1 MEKKLSQELIIK
13 NWTLSEDDK
22 NEVKSV
28 KAEFRLYLS
37 IQLCSLR
44 NNGKFIQ
51 YCNDIPAD
59 IINYLNKQLKLPPT
73 LIVNEPS
80 RKATTTEHRQKLL
93 SYLKFEKYEGLII
106 SGFEA
111 WIESEARQG
120 MLPNELN
127 NEAQAFLLK
136 NKIVLPGKSVLDRT
150 ITSICNKVHS
160 EIFEKIYNS
169 LPTDLK
175 EQIDEALDSSN
186 DSKSYFSQL
195 KQYPPYSTASSINTY
210 LGLYEK
216 LSSFNLERINS
227 NFINSKFL
235 AYIFKL
241 TKNYNSRDIKR
252 FNGHKR
258 YALMIC
264 FLIESKKYLLDNL
277 IKMHDQFIR
286 EMLRSCKNVY
296 EKKFKQNRRSHGKDV
311 DYMIEFSEFILNAK
325 NDGKISIES
334 LFDQIQESKL
344 LEHKNNLKAYKLL
357 DEKGLSDT
365 ILRRYPN
372 FRKYFVNFINLP
384 FKVESGSE
392 YLLECINI
400 IRDLDTGK
408 IKTLPSNVP
417 HDFATKDLSSRLRD
431 NNKINRNAWELSV
444 AIEMREKL
452 RSGDLYLAESRQHIP
467 FWNMMID
474 DLTWENVRQQA
485 PNELGLS
492 SQDIIK
498 SELVNN
504 FNNELAEYVK
514 LWGKDDFATIIN
526 GQLKLKRKDKLI
538 VSDEVEKIQKL
549 IESGLSPIRIEQLLI
564 EIDKVT
570 GFSKYFTPVQ
580 GYKSRPNNFYKT
592 LIAAIIS
599 QATNLGIQATSA
611 SVPGITVDMLRH
623 VIGTYI
629 NEENI
634 NQASAEI
641 VKHHHNHPLSSI
653 QGDGKISS
661 SDLQRFKIRASSLM
675 ASHYPRYYGYYEKAI
690 GIYTHVSDQLSV
702 YHTKAISC
710 GPREAL
716 YVLDGLLENNTVLG
730 IKAHTTDTHGYTE
743 IVFAMFYILDFFF
756 MPRIKDL
763 KDQQLYKVD
772 RNHSYGAFEPLMTK
786 TVDLDII
793 QEQWDN
799 ILRIAISL
807 KRKTV
812 QANIVVQRLTS
823 SGPADRLTRAFINLG
838 RIVKTKYILQYLT
851 DKDLRQTVQT
861 QLNKGEYRHK
871 LPRWIFFA
879 NQGEF
884 TTGDYEEIMNKASSL
899 SLVSNAI
906 LMWNTIKI
914 DEIIKSLEEQ
924 NIKVSKE
931 TLSHISLLPFKHVLP
946 NGTYFIE
953 TE

>member
-1 MEKKLSQELIIK
+1 MKQKLTQELIIK
-13 NWTLSEDDK
+13 NWTLSQEDLSEAK
-22 NEVKSV
+22 KIKSS
-28 KAEFRLYLS
+28 FRLYFA

-44 NNGKFIQ
+44 QTGKYIK
-51 YCNDIPAD
+51 YCSEISSD
-59 IINYLNKQLKLPPT
+59 IINYLTKQLDLPPT

-80 RKATTTEHRQKLL
+80 RRKTISTQRQRLL
-93 SYLKFEKYEGLII
+93 SYLQFDRYEGLII
-106 SGFEA
+106 ASFES
-111 WIESEARQG
+111 WIEAEARQG
-120 MLPNELN
+120 KLPNELN
-127 NEAQAFLLK
+127 FEAQSFLLK
-136 NKIVLPGKSVLDRT
+136 NKIVLPGRSVLDRT
-150 ITSICNKVHS
+150 IVSICNKVHS
-160 EIFEKIYNS
+160 EMFENIYNS
-169 LPTDLK
+169 LPIDLK
-175 EQIDEALDSSN
+175 EHIDEALDSSN
-186 DSKSYFSQL
+186 DSKSYFNQL
-195 KQYPPYSTASSINTY
+195 KQYPPHATASSINIY
-210 LGLYEK
+210 LQLYKK

-235 AYIFKL
+235 GYIFKL

-252 FNGHKR
+252 FNEHKR

-264 FLIESKKYLLDNL
+264 FLIESKKHLLDNL
-277 IKMHDQFIR
+277 IKMHDQFIQ
-286 EMLRSCKNVY
+286 EMLRTCKNSY

-311 DYMIEFSEFILNAK
+311 DYMIEFSELILNAK
-325 NDGKISIES
+325 KDENISIES
-334 LFDQIQESKL
+334 LFDQIQELKL

-372 FRKYFVNFINLP
+372 FRKYFANFINLP

-400 IRDLDTGK
+400 IRDLDAGK
-408 IKTLPSNVP
+408 IKILPSNAP
-417 HDFATKDLSSRLRD
+417 HNFATKDLSSRLKD

-498 SELVNN
+498 SELVNS
-504 FNNELAEYVK
+504 FNNELAECLK
-514 LWGKDDFATIIN
+514 LWNKDDFATIIN

-549 IESGLSPIRIEQLLI
+549 IESGLPPIRIEQLLI
-564 EIDKVT
+564 DIDKVT
-570 GFSKYFTPVQ
+570 GFSKYFTPIQ
-580 GYKSRPNNFYKT
+580 GHKSRPNNFYKT

-763 KDQQLYKVD
+763 KDQQLYKAD
-772 RNHSYGAFEPLMTK
+772 RNHSYGAFQPLLTK

-851 DKDLRQTVQT
+851 NKDLRQTVQT

-871 LPRWIFFA
+871 LPRWI
-879 NQGEF
+879 
-884 TTGDYEEIMNKASSL
+884 
-899 SLVSNAI
+899 
-906 LMWNTIKI
+906 
-914 DEIIKSLEEQ
+914 
-924 NIKVSKE
+924 
-931 TLSHISLLPFKHVLP
+931 LL
-946 NGTYFIE
+946 
-953 TE
+953 